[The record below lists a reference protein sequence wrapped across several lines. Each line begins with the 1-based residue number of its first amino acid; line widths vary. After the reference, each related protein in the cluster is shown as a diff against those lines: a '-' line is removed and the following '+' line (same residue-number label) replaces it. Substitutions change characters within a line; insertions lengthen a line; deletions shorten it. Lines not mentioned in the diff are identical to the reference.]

1 MVEVPVKMYVDKL
14 LRLLRET
21 ARPMSLLSGPT
32 KDRALRLMAANVAE
46 AEEAILQANEQ
57 DVEAIGKTMAGESN
71 RERVREAVARVRM
84 TADDVK
90 AIVDRLNRIADLPDP
105 LSEVIEQHD
114 EPNGMQVARM
124 RSPLGVI
131 GVVSEMAPLATI
143 DSIALCLKSGNV
155 CVFRGSA
162 DWTQTQ
168 QVIAGCLYRAAEE
181 AGVPKNGFL
190 LIERQEKE
198 VALELIRAGKA
209 LDAIIPRG
217 GAGLRKVVQ
226 EQAKMPILSHDGG
239 ITHVYIDEDADIP
252 MAQNI
257 VINSKVQQAN
267 AANSCDTL
275 LVHQGLARP
284 LLPALILRLLDEFK
298 VDVIGC
304 PKTVAL
310 MGQMLMTGH
319 KAVKA
324 ADEGDWN
331 KQFQGLSINI
341 KMVPSFDDAVS
352 HIVQHGPSHTCTIV
366 TKSYA
371 SALRFSREIDAGTV
385 LVNAS
390 TRLNAGDSL
399 GLGADVGL
407 SCSRL
412 HARGPIGLRQLTC
425 EKYVVFGSGQ
435 LRQPHPVPLTYT
447 DAIMLKRP

>member
-1 MVEVPVKMYVDKL
+1 
-14 LRLLRET
+14 
-21 ARPMSLLSGPT
+21 
-32 KDRALRLMAANVAE
+32 
-46 AEEAILQANEQ
+46 
-57 DVEAIGKTMAGESN
+57 
-71 RERVREAVARVRM
+71 
-84 TADDVK
+84 
-90 AIVDRLNRIADLPDP
+90 
-105 LSEVIEQHD
+105 
-114 EPNGMQVARM
+114 
-124 RSPLGVI
+124 
-131 GVVSEMAPLATI
+131 MAPLATI

>member
-1 MVEVPVKMYVDKL
+1 MVEVPIKMYVDKL
-14 LRLLRET
+14 LKSLRDV
-21 ARPMSLLSGPT
+21 ARPMSLLPGPT
-32 KDRALRLMAANVAE
+32 KDRALRAMAANVAE

-57 DVEAIGKTMAGESN
+57 DVEAIGKTLAGESN

-105 LSEVIEQHD
+105 LGEVIEQHD

-124 RSPLGVI
+124 RAPLGVI

-168 QVIAGCLYRAAEE
+168 QVIAGHLYRAAEE
-181 AGVPKNGFL
+181 AGIPKNGFL
-190 LIERQEKE
+190 LVERPEKE
-198 VALELIRAGKA
+198 VALELIRSGKA

-226 EQAKMPILSHDGG
+226 EQAKMPVLSHDGG

-257 VINSKVQQAN
+257 VINSKVQLAN
-267 AANSCDTL
+267 AANACDTL

-298 VDVIGC
+298 VDVHGC

-324 ADEGDWN
+324 AVEEDWK

-341 KMVPSFDDAVS
+341 KMVPTYDDAVA

-371 SALRFSREIDAGTV
+371 SAMRFTREIDAGTV

-407 SCSRL
+407 SCSRF

-425 EKYVVFGSGQ
+425 EKYVVFGGGQ